1 VSDGL
6 VPHARESDMSEQIE
20 LVIDGR
26 SARVPV
32 GTTIFE
38 AAQRVGVAIPTVCH
52 LPPQPPA
59 GVCRVCC
66 VEVRIGDRP
75 PERVLAAAC
84 ARPVEPGMVVTTDGE
99 KIATARR
106 TLVELLLAD
115 HPSPCARQQ
124 DSKDCELEARAVEL
138 GARPDRY
145 PASGAHPPPI
155 PGWSPLDD
163 SHPNIAVDHAACIVC
178 DRCVRACNDIAHNDV
193 IGRAGKGFHTAIAFD
208 AGRVMG
214 ESTCVS
220 CGECMVSCPT
230 GALMNKGFSEARIPG
245 EPVPASVLTA
255 LRGPD
260 GEAALFAGIAPR
272 FLEKTLGD
280 VGRNDG
286 AVVQRT
292 YDTGDVI
299 CTEGEFGSTAFYV
312 VSGAVEVSITA
323 PISRVRND
331 PGPLRRIARH
341 MRSLLTS
348 EPDDDR
354 EAAPGLTIPIDAPV
368 DLSRA
373 RPVTTLGSGELFGE
387 MTCLSFYPR
396 SATVTAVE
404 PTVVL
409 EILRP
414 VLQILRRSKSFAAH
428 LDAKYRARTLDTH
441 LRSIPFLA
449 DLPADFVDRLRD
461 RVLLERYEPG
471 QVIFNQGDR
480 SDGFYFVRLGFVKV
494 SQRHPGGDLVLSY
507 HGRGGFFGE
516 IGVITGMP
524 RMATCSA
531 VDHVDVVRV
540 PGDDFRD
547 MLARFPDVRAAFE
560 AEANRRDEQAAQHDA
575 LAASMDVGEF
585 LDQGLMQAQNLLVL
599 DLDRCTRCDLCVQ
612 ACATAHDGASRLIRE
627 GLRFDNYLV
636 ATSCRQCRD
645 PLCMLGCPVG
655 SIRRRETLEIQIEDW
670 CIGCA
675 VCAENC
681 PYGNITM
688 HEFDVTDPGTHAGRQ
703 KAKTREKA
711 TACDLCKNLGP
722 DQEPSCVVACPHGAA
737 IRIDNPRDFFA
748 HRLGPEPSDRS

>member
-1 VSDGL
+1 VPERLVPDDGEPRVSDL
-6 VPHARESDMSEQIE
+6 IQLS
-20 LVIDGR
+20 IDGHDV
-26 SARVPV
+26 SVPP
-32 GTTIFE
+32 GTTIFD

-66 VEVRIGDRP
+66 VEVRIGERP
-75 PERVLAAAC
+75 PEKALAAAC
-84 ARPVEPGMVVTTDGE
+84 VRPVEPGMVVTTGNE

-124 DSKDCELEARAVEL
+124 DSKDCELETRAVEL
-138 GARPDRY
+138 GARADRF
-145 PASGAHPPPI
+145 PASGVHPPPI
-155 PGWSPLDD
+155 PGWGPLDD

-193 IGRAGKGFHTAIAFD
+193 IGRAGKGFHTAITFD
-208 AGRVMG
+208 AGRAMG

-230 GALMNKGFSEARIPG
+230 GALMNKGFGDVRIPG
-245 EPVPASVLTA
+245 EPVPASVLTS

-260 GEAALFAGIAPR
+260 GQAPLFEGIAPR

-280 VGRNDG
+280 IGRNDG
-286 AVVQRT
+286 AVVRRT
-292 YDTGDVI
+292 FAPGEVI
-299 CTEGEFGSTAFYV
+299 CTEGEFGSTAFYI
-312 VSGAVEVSITA
+312 VSGTVQVSITA
-323 PISRVRND
+323 PISRVRNEK
-331 PGPLRRIARH
+331 GPFGRLARR

-348 EPDDDR
+348 DPDDDH
-354 EAAPGLTIPIDAPV
+354 EEAPGLTIPIDAPV

-373 RPVTTLGSGELFGE
+373 RPVTTLGAGELFGE
-387 MTCLSFYPR
+387 MTCLSFSPR
-396 SATVTAVE
+396 SATVAPVE
-404 PTVVL
+404 PTEVI

-428 LDAKYRARTLDTH
+428 LDAKYRQRTLDTH

-461 RVLLERYEPG
+461 RVVLERYEPG
-471 QVIFNQGDR
+471 QVIFQQGDR
-480 SDGFYFVRLGFVKV
+480 ADGFYFVRLGFVKV
-494 SQRHPGGDLVLSY
+494 SQRYAGGELVLNY

-516 IGVITGMP
+516 IGVMTGLP

-531 VDHVDVVRV
+531 VDHVDLVRV
-540 PGDDFRD
+540 SAEDFRE
-547 MLARFPDVRAAFE
+547 MLARFPDVKEAFE
-560 AEANRRDEQAAQHDA
+560 AEADRRDKQAEQRGA
-575 LAASMDVGEF
+575 LAASMDLGEF

-627 GLRFDNYLV
+627 GLRYDHYLV

-655 SIRRRETLEIQIEDW
+655 SIRRRDTLEIQIEDW

-681 PYGNITM
+681 PYGYITM
-688 HEFDVTDPGTHAGRQ
+688 HEFDVTDSATHAGRQ
-703 KAKTREKA
+703 KATTREKA

-737 IRIDNPRDFFA
+737 VRIDNPREFFA
-748 HRLGPEPSDRS
+748 NRLAPSPTDRS